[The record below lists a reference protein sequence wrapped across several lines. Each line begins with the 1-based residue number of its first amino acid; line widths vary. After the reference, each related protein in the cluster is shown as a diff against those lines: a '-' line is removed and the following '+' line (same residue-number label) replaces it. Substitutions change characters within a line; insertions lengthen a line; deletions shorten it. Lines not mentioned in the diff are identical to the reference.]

1 MRWND
6 SAVTSFGR
14 RFVCLSLAL
23 ALASLRL
30 DATVGASIA
39 CRIRRS
45 ITMQHVACLSAQV
58 DPELPLGGQ
67 MLAPKQTVA

>member
-58 DPELPLGGQ
+58 DPALPLGGQ